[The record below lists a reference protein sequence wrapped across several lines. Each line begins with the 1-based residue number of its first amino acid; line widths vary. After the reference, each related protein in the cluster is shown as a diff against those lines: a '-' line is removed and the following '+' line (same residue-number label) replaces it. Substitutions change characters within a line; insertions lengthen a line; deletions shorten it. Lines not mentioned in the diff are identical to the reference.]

1 MCLLYISQTQILTNE
16 NYCLHKE
23 ERIIKAYVFQLDV
36 ISQIT
41 GHELEDELKVEG
53 NELIKYVKEMLI
65 PEILR
70 E

>member
-1 MCLLYISQTQILTNE
+1 M
-16 NYCLHKE
+16 
-23 ERIIKAYVFQLDV
+23 IIKAYVFQLDV
-36 ISQIT
+36 ISQIS

-53 NELIKYVKEMLI
+53 NDLNKYVKKLLI